1 MTQTVQLKRSAT
13 AGAIPST
20 SDLSLGELALNTYD
34 GKAYIKKSVGG
45 TESIVEVGA
54 DTSTDIT
61 AMKHYLYN
69 CSANQTSF
77 SGTDTNG
84 DSLSYTTGQI
94 AVFLNGVFLDPDDYT
109 STNGSTIVLDDGTK
123 SSDYLEVVAWTA
135 GATSGLITGISNYEF
150 TATAGQTVLTG
161 SDENSVTLSYTPGK
175 VLVFL
180 NGVLMDNRS
189 GADYV
194 ETSAT
199 TITFNAGLQVNDT
212 VIIKS
217 YTGSAPFTRFQY
229 DVTAATTTQVS
240 GTDANSRT
248 LSIIPKYTE
257 VFVNGVLVKK
267 GQWSSGSGTQINFEE
282 ALTDPNYVIDVI
294 DYGFVTP
301 EVNLFLDTVPFLGGN
316 LDTNGKEIISSGTD
330 SVVLKP
336 STYVDVQDGPVHL
349 EVLASDP
356 SGVTNRASLY
366 SKDVSGSAEL
376 FARDEAGNVTQ
387 ISPHNNQGEW
397 IYYSENVKTGKRFK
411 VNMEKMIRKLEQITG
426 QNFIEIDDLHK

>member
-20 SDLSLGELALNTYD
+20 GDLSLGELALNTYD
-34 GKAYIKKSVGG
+34 GKAYIKKNVGG
-45 TESIVEVGA
+45 TESIVEIGA
-54 DTSTDIT
+54 EQATFN
-61 AMKHYLYN
+61 AMSHNLFN
-69 CSANQTSF
+69 ASANQTTF
-77 SGTDTNG
+77 SGTDSNG
-84 DSLSYTTGQI
+84 DSLAYTAGQI
-94 AVFLNGVFLDPDDYT
+94 LVFLNGVFLDPDDYT
-109 STNGSTIVLDDGTK
+109 ATNGSTIVLDDGAK
-123 SSDYLEVVAWTA
+123 SSDYLEVIGLGGTTA
-135 GATSGLITGISNYEF
+135 SKLTGISVFEF

-161 SDENSVTLSYTPGK
+161 NDENSNSLNYTPGK

-189 GADYV
+189 GADYA
-194 ETSAT
+194 ETNSS
-199 TITFNAGLQVNDT
+199 TITFSAGLQVNDT
-212 VIIKS
+212 VVIKS
-217 YTGSAPFTRFQY
+217 YAGSQPFFRNQY
-229 DVTAATTTQVS
+229 DVTSSNVTQVS
-240 GTDANSRT
+240 GSDANGNS
-248 LSIIPKYTE
+248 LSIIPKYAE
-257 VFVNGVLVKK
+257 VFLNGVLVKK
-267 GQWSSGSGTQINFEE
+267 GQWSSGSGSQINFEDS
-282 ALTDPNYVIDVI
+282 LSDPNYVIDI
-294 DYGFVTP
+294 IEYGFNTP
-301 EVNLFLDTVPFLGGN
+301 EVNLFLDSVPFLGGN
-316 LDTNGKEIISSGTD
+316 LDTNGNDIVSNGTNA
-330 SVVLKP
+330 VVLKP
-336 STYVDVQDGPVHL
+336 STYVDVQDGPMHL

>member
-20 SDLSLGELALNTYD
+20 SDLSLGELAINTYD

-61 AMKHYLYN
+61 AMKHYLFN
-69 CSANQTSF
+69 ASANQTTF
-77 SGTDTNG
+77 SGTDANG
-84 DSLSYTTGQI
+84 DSLSYTSGQI

-109 STNGSTIVLDDGTK
+109 ATNGSTVVLDDGAK
-123 SSDYLEVVAWTA
+123 SSDYLEIVSWTS
-135 GATSGLITGISNYEF
+135 GVTSGLITGISNYEF
-150 TATAGQTVLTG
+150 TATANQTVLSG
-161 SDENSVTLSYTPGK
+161 ADENGVTLSYTPGK

-189 GADYV
+189 GTDYT
-194 ETSAT
+194 ETNAS
-199 TITFNAGLQVNDT
+199 TITFSSGLQVNDT
-212 VIIKS
+212 VIVKS
-217 YTGSAPFTRFQY
+217 YSGSAPFTRFQF
-229 DVTAATTTQVS
+229 DITASSTSQIS
-240 GTDANSRT
+240 GNDANGVS
-248 LSIIPKYTE
+248 LSVIPKYTE

-267 GQWSSGSGTQINFEE
+267 GQWNSGSGTTINFEE

-316 LDTNGKEIISSGTD
+316 LDTNGKNIISSGTD
-330 SVVLKP
+330 AVTLKP
-336 STYVDVQDGPVHL
+336 STYVDVQDGPVHM
-349 EVLASDP
+349 EVLSSDP
-356 SGVTNRASLY
+356 SGVTNRASIY
-366 SKDVSGSAEL
+366 AKDVSSSAEL
-376 FARDEAGNVTQ
+376 FVRDEAGNVTQ
-387 ISPHNNQGEW
+387 ISPHNTEGEW

-426 QNFIEIDDLHK
+426 EDFIEIDD

>member
-20 SDLSLGELALNTYD
+20 SDLALGELALNTYD

-77 SGTDTNG
+77 SGTDANG
-84 DSLSYTTGQI
+84 DSLSYTAGQI

-109 STNGSTIVLDDGTK
+109 ATNGSTIVLDDGAK
-123 SSDYLEVVAWTA
+123 SSDYLEIVAWTA
-135 GATSGLITGISNYEF
+135 GVTSGLITGISNYEF

-194 ETSAT
+194 ETSAS

-212 VIIKS
+212 IIIKS

-229 DVTAATTTQVS
+229 DITASSTTQIS

-267 GQWSSGSGTQINFEE
+267 GQWSSGSGTQVNFEE
-282 ALTDPNYVIDVI
+282 ALTDPNYVVDII

-356 SGVTNRASLY
+356 SGVTNRASIY
-366 SKDVSGSAEL
+366 SKDVSSSAEL
-376 FARDEAGNVTQ
+376 FVRDEAGNVTQ
-387 ISPHNNQGEW
+387 ISPHNTEGEW

-426 QNFIEIDDLHK
+426 EDFIEIDD

>member
-20 SDLSLGELALNTYD
+20 SDLALGELALNTYD
-34 GKAYIKKSVGG
+34 GKAYIKKNVGG

-61 AMKHYLYN
+61 DMKHFLYN
-69 CSANQTSF
+69 PSANQTSF
-77 SGTDTNG
+77 SGVDANG
-84 DSLSYTTGQI
+84 SSLSYTSGQI

-109 STNGSTIVLDDGTK
+109 ATNGSAVVLDDGAK
-123 SSDYLEVVAWTA
+123 SSDYLEIITWTA
-135 GATSGLITGISNYEF
+135 GVTSGLITGISNYEF
-150 TATAGQTVLTG
+150 TATANQTVLSG
-161 SDENSVTLSYTPGK
+161 ADENGITLSYTPGK

-189 GADYV
+189 GTDYT
-194 ETSAT
+194 ETNAS
-199 TITFNAGLQVNDT
+199 TITFSSGLQVNDT
-212 VIIKS
+212 VIVKS

-229 DVTAATTTQVS
+229 DITASSTSSIS

-248 LSIIPKYTE
+248 LSVIPKYTE

-282 ALTDPNYVIDVI
+282 ALTDPNYVVDII

-316 LDTNGKEIISSGTD
+316 LDTNGKDIISSGTD
-330 SVVLKP
+330 AVVLKP
-336 STYVDVQDGPVHL
+336 STYVDIQDGPVHVKIL
-349 EVLASDP
+349 SSDP
-356 SGVTNRASLY
+356 SGLTDRASLY

-376 FARDEAGNVTQ
+376 FVRDEAGNVTQ
-387 ISPHNNQGEW
+387 ISPHNTQGEW

-426 QNFIEIDDLHK
+426 EDFIEIDD